1 MKAIIIDDERH
12 CAATLKYEIE
22 RHVPEV
28 EIIGIFDK
36 PEEGLKAIESEK
48 PDLVFLDIEMPRM
61 NGFELFKHYQ
71 ALISL

>member
-28 EIIGIFDK
+28 EIIGIFDQ

-61 NGFELFKHYQ
+61 N
-71 ALISL
+71 